1 MDFKWDLFLIQT
13 TNVISNV
20 ISLRYLTQLTFP
32 LRSQALASELLEEQI
47 LAVRCCQCLLWHA
60 GGWNSSIPPIKHPL
74 ETMVETMG

>member
-47 LAVRCCQCLLWHA
+47 LAVRCCQCLL
-60 GGWNSSIPPIKHPL
+60 
-74 ETMVETMG
+74 